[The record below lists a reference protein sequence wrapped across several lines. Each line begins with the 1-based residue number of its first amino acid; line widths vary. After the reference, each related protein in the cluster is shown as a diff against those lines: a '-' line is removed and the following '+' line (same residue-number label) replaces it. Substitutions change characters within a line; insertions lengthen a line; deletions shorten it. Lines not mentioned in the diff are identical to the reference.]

1 MAEGHASGPVAQAV
15 LVDAFVHGLR
25 TRGLP
30 ADDTAWRDW
39 LPELWQR
46 VWRRWSLAP
55 APEQFGAALAERVR
69 EGERPIDLERAL
81 QLEDLALACACAGG
95 DAHAIA
101 KLERTFAR
109 HLEQVMSGVSDPR
122 LGLDDKR
129 QIIRVHLFVATA
141 DRPPAIGQ
149 YSGRGSFVAWLR
161 VTAKRTLLNAVRRRE
176 PERVE
181 AHDDAIL
188 DAVAA
193 AAPDAELQLLGIGYR
208 DAFRLALRQA
218 LAELSV
224 RERTLLRHVTA
235 GGLSVR
241 DLARVYD
248 VHHATT
254 ARWLRQAYDALL
266 VGIKG
271 PLVVALHSDERG
283 VQSVLSLIRS
293 RLDAS
298 FAGLAAPD
306 DVGG

>member
-1 MAEGHASGPVAQAV
+1 MAEPDPRDASA
-15 LVDAFVHGLR
+15 LVDAFAEGLR
-25 TRGLP
+25 ARGLA
-30 ADDTAWRDW
+30 ADDPAWRDW

-55 APEQFGAALAERVR
+55 RPEQLGAALAERVAAH
-69 EGERPIDLERAL
+69 ERPIDLERAL
-81 QLEDLALACACAGG
+81 QLEDLALACACAHG

-101 KLERTFAR
+101 TLERTFGR
-109 HLEQVMSGVSDPR
+109 HLEQVMAGVTDPR
-122 LGLDDKR
+122 LGIDDKR
-129 QIIRVHLFVATA
+129 QIVRVQLFVATA

-161 VTAKRTLLNAVRRRE
+161 VTAKRSLLNAVRRHE
-176 PERVE
+176 PERV
-181 AHDDAIL
+181 ADDDDAIL

-193 AAPDAELQLLGIGYR
+193 GAPDAELQVLGIGYR
-208 DAFRLALRQA
+208 DAFRVAFRQA

-224 RERTLLRHVTA
+224 RERTLLRQVTT

-266 VGIKG
+266 ARIKVH
-271 PLVVALHSDERG
+271 LAVALHSDDRG
-283 VQSVLSLIRS
+283 VNSVLSLIRS

-298 FAGLAAPD
+298 FAGLAAPE
-306 DVGG
+306 DVE